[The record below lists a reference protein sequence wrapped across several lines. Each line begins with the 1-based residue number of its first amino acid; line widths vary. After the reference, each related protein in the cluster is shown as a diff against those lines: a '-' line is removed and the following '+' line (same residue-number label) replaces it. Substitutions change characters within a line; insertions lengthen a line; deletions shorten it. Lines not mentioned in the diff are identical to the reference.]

1 MTVPLYDVKNKLS
14 EYVLIAQNEEPVRI
28 SKHGKDAAVLINVDE
43 YDNYVHQKSSAFY
56 ASLEKWLEENP
67 STEENTLNVENAF
80 EAFKN
85 RPFVSRENPFTCN

>member
-56 ASLEKWLEENP
+56 ASLEKWLADNP
-67 STEENTLNVENAF
+67 ATEENTLNVEDAF

-85 RPFVSRENPFTCN
+85 RPFVSRENPFLCN